1 MALDIG
7 PYLAPIL
14 TAVITAGATY
24 SMLVSRLSRLE
35 TRMEQLE
42 GGQMDVHKLSNQI
55 IALSVKLDEL
65 KADVAKHNNVV
76 ERLYKVENET
86 QAQWKR
92 IDELKMQHTH
102 DMDALKGE
110 HG

>member
-1 MALDIG
+1 
-7 PYLAPIL
+7 
-14 TAVITAGATY
+14 
-24 SMLVSRLSRLE
+24 
-35 TRMEQLE
+35 
-42 GGQMDVHKLSNQI
+42 
-55 IALSVKLDEL
+55 
-65 KADVAKHNNVV
+65 V